1 LGVEIPG
8 GFDGKWI
15 NHEGHEGTRR
25 KTVGRELLLRTRM
38 VSAEK
43 GSFDSFGWRLTSL
56 KMTFKKKGIK

>member
-1 LGVEIPG
+1 
-8 GFDGKWI
+8 
-15 NHEGHEGTRR
+15 
-25 KTVGRELLLRTRM
+25 M